1 LASFHKALRDTLG
14 IDVSDEFIE
23 RRIGVGAAD
32 TFREILKEKA
42 ISYDDALVGR
52 LLKVKIQVQI
62 ALAREV
68 KLFPGALELLEVLNG
83 KVKVALASMNNRK
96 VIDHMLTEL
105 KVKDCF
111 SAVLTGDEVE
121 RSKPNPEIFLKSA
134 LKVGSSSER
143 CVVVE
148 DSIFGVKAAKA
159 AKMGCVAV
167 LTGVYSREELSEA
180 KPDLVVESLSEKDAV
195 LSFIF
200 H

>member
-1 LASFHKALRDTLG
+1 MASFHKALRDTLNL
-14 IDVSDEFIE
+14 DVSDEFIE

-42 ISYDDALVGR
+42 VPDDDALIGR
-52 LLKVKIQVQI
+52 LLKVKIQLQI

-68 KLFPGALELLEVLNG
+68 KLFPGALELLEALNG
-83 KVKVALASMNNRK
+83 RVEVALASMNNRK
-96 VIDHMLTEL
+96 VIDHMLGEL

-111 SAVLTGDEVE
+111 SVVLTGDEVG
-121 RSKPNPEIFLKSA
+121 RSKPDPEIFLKSA
-134 LKVGSSSER
+134 LKVGSIPER

-167 LTGVYSREELSEA
+167 LTGVYSRKELAEA
-180 KPDLVVESLSEKDAV
+180 KPDLIVESLSEKDV
-195 LSFIF
+195 ILSFIF
-200 H
+200 R